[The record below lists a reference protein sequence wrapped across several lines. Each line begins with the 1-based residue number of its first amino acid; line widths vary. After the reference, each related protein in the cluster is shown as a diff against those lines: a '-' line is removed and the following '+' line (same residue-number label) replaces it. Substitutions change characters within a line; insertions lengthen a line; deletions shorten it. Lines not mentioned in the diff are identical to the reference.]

1 MREISAEI
9 VDRYGGVPPFFETQ
23 NYVRQI
29 LASLAIQTAK

>member
-1 MREISAEI
+1 

-29 LASLAIQTAK
+29 TGKLAAETQALPRN